1 MLVVLIALFVIL
13 PLAELWLIV
22 VVADSIGFAG
32 TFLALILFSVL
43 GGWLVRREGLTV
55 WRRTNEQIAAGRIP
69 TREISDGLMILGGGA
84 LLLTPGF
91 ITDLVG
97 LALLLPPTRALIRP
111 LLARSLAVR
120 MNRGGPVTVTGT
132 PGRQQSQ
139 TAGEEPWARVVDVE
153 VNDPKSI
160 DRRSGG
166 PSAEG

>member
-13 PLAELWLIV
+13 PLAELWVIL

-55 WRRTNEQIAAGRIP
+55 WRRSNEQVAVGRIP

-91 ITDLVG
+91 ITDFVG
-97 LALLLPPTRALIRP
+97 LALLLAPTRALMRP
-111 LLARSLAVR
+111 FLARSLAVR
-120 MNRGGPVTVTGT
+120 MNRGGPVIVTGT
-132 PGRQQSQ
+132 PSWQQSQ
-139 TAGEEPWARVVDVE
+139 TSGEEPWAKVVDVE
-153 VNDPKSI
+153 VDDPRSI
-160 DRRSGG
+160 DPRSTG
-166 PSAEG
+166 PSTEG